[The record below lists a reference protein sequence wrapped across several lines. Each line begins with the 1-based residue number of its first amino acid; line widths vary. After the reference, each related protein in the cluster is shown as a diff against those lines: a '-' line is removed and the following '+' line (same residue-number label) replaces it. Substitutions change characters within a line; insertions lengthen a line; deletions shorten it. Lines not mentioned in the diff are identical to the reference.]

1 MFGEDELVRAH
12 KHRADAIANII
23 FIAFAII
30 MARLWYLQIYK
41 GDLLYKYAQENRLRK
56 EIVKAPRGMVFSRN
70 NQLMVDNVP
79 RFDAVITP
87 QYLSN
92 KKQTI
97 NKLSEVLDMDVDL
110 INKILIKF
118 RGQARYRP
126 IVVKKNI
133 SRREVAIIETES
145 AKLPGVSVQSFISR
159 EYRDKDIGGH
169 VLGYI
174 SEISKSQLPRY
185 RSRDKF
191 NYKLGDFIGQAGIEE
206 QFDLWLRGDD
216 GYEFV
221 EVDAYGRMKR
231 HMDTDHLFQGIENT
245 PAQPGNNIRLTLD
258 KDLQNVAFKALEKKD
273 YVGSVVA
280 VDVSNGEVLTMI
292 SRPSFDPSQFSR
304 GISAEYWS
312 QLRKDD
318 REPLRNKSIQDHYS
332 PGSTFKTITAIA
344 ALEEGIID
352 EDFEVHCPG
361 WFRLGRRKF
370 HCWKKHGHG
379 KVKIHKALR
388 ESCDV
393 FFYKIATK
401 MDIDVLAKYARLL
414 GFGAKTQITLARE
427 TTGLIPTKAWKKKRT
442 GEPWV
447 KGETLSCAI
456 GQSYVLATPLQLTM
470 AYAAIANGGKL
481 FRPHLTK
488 EIFSNSGEIVKR
500 ANPELVHEL
509 KLSDKTMKLI
519 NQGLYQVVNERKGT
533 AWWYRGSGIEMAGK
547 TGTSQVVRFSSDKI
561 FSKCENNPYN
571 LRHHGLF
578 VAFAPARDPKI
589 AIGVV
594 IEHGCHGSSAGAPV
608 ARAVATEYMKKYW
621 PNLHETIR
629 KEDRAKYLEMIRKQ
643 KAAALKKEKEEEEN
657 AE

>member
-12 KHRADAIANII
+12 KHRADAITNII

-79 RFDAVITP
+79 RFDAIITP

-92 KKQTI
+92 RKQTI
-97 NKLSEVLDMDVDL
+97 AKLSE
-110 INKILIKF
+110 ILELKKGNIEKTLKKF
-118 RGQARYRP
+118 RVQAKYRP
-126 IVVKKNI
+126 VIVKKNI

-145 AKLPGVSVQSFISR
+145 AKMPGVSVQSFISR
-159 EYRDKDIGGH
+159 EYMDKDIGGH

-174 SEISKSQLPRY
+174 SEISKNQLPKY
-185 RSRDKF
+185 RKRDKF

-206 QFDLWLRGDD
+206 QFDLRLRGDD
-216 GYEFV
+216 GHQFM
-221 EVDAYGRMKR
+221 EVDAFGRMKR
-231 HMDTDHLFQGIENT
+231 HMDDDHLFKGIEST
-245 PAQPGNNIRLTLD
+245 PARPGNNIRLTID
-258 KDLQNVAFKALEKKD
+258 RDLQVVAFNALAAKD
-273 YVGSVVA
+273 HVGSVVA
-280 VDVSNGEVLTMI
+280 VDVQNGEVLSMV

-304 GISAEYWS
+304 GITNEYWTK
-312 QLRKDD
+312 LREDD
-318 REPLRNKSIQDHYS
+318 RLPLRNKAIQDHYM

-352 EDFEVHCPG
+352 EDFEVKCPG

-379 KVKIHKALR
+379 KVRINKALR

-414 GFGAKTQITLARE
+414 GFGAKSQITLARE
-427 TTGLIPTKAWKKKRT
+427 TTGLIPTKAWKEKRT

-447 KGETLSCAI
+447 KGETLSCVI

-470 AYAAIANGGKL
+470 AYAAIANGGRL

-488 EIFSNSGEIVKR
+488 EVFSNSGEIVER
-500 ANPELVHEL
+500 ANPELVHEI
-509 KLSDKTMKLI
+509 KISDKTMKLV
-519 NQGLYQVVNERKGT
+519 NRGLYEVVNKRKGT
-533 AWWYRGSGIEMAGK
+533 AWWYRGRGIEMAGK
-547 TGTSQVVRFSSDKI
+547 TGTSQVMRFTSDKI
-561 FSKCENNPYN
+561 YSKCEDNPYKQ
-571 LRHHGLF
+571 RHHGLF
-578 VAFAPARDPKI
+578 VAYAPARDPKI
-589 AIGVV
+589 AVGVAV
-594 IEHGCHGSSAGAPV
+594 EHGCHGSSAGAPV
-608 ARAVATEYMKKYW
+608 ARAVITKYMEKYH
-621 PNLHETIR
+621 PKLHEKI
-629 KEDRAKYLEMIRKQ
+629 KIEDKAKYLEMLRKQ
-643 KAAALKKEKEEEEN
+643 RAAAVEKEETN